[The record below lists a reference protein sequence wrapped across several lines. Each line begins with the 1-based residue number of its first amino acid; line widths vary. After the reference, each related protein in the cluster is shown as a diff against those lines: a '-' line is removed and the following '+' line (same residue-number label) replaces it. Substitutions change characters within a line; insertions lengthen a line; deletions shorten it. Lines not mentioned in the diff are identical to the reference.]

1 MILRNAWAL
10 AASVFFY
17 NIAQANCADDHV
29 HLSGSWG
36 SAKFTVEVADTD
48 AERTQGLMFRDN
60 LANFA
65 SMLFVYDNPQQ
76 VAFWMKNT
84 LIPLDI
90 LYFTAEGFLLDI
102 RENAVPGDLVP
113 FRSSGLVQYVLE
125 VNAGTSKTLKFGS
138 DTVLDHARLAQ
149 KRKTHGCQ

>member
-1 MILRNAWAL
+1 MILRYVWASAVCVVFYSSAL
-10 AASVFFY
+10 A
-17 NIAQANCADDHV
+17 NCVDDHV
-29 HLSGSWG
+29 HLSGPWG

-60 LANFA
+60 LAKFE
-65 SMLFVYDNPQQ
+65 SMLFVYDNPQH

-113 FRSSGLVQYVLE
+113 FRSTGLVQYVLE
-125 VNAGTSKTLKFGS
+125 VNAGTSKTLKFGL
-138 DTVLDHARLAQ
+138 DTVLGHARLAQ

>member
-1 MILRNAWAL
+1 MILRYVWTSAVCVVFYSNAL
-10 AASVFFY
+10 A
-17 NIAQANCADDHV
+17 NCVDDHV

-48 AERTQGLMFRDN
+48 AERTQGLMFRNN
-60 LANFA
+60 LAKFE
-65 SMLFVYDNPQQ
+65 SMLFVYDNPQH

-125 VNAGTSKTLKFGS
+125 VNAGTSKTLKFGL
-138 DTVLDHARLAQ
+138 DTVLGHARLAQ

>member
-1 MILRNAWAL
+1 MILRYVWASAVCVVFYSSAL
-10 AASVFFY
+10 A
-17 NIAQANCADDHV
+17 NCVDDHV
-29 HLSGSWG
+29 HLSGPWG

-125 VNAGTSKTLKFGS
+125 VNAGTSKTLKFGL
-138 DTVLDHARLAQ
+138 DTVLGHARLAQ
-149 KRKTHGCQ
+149 KRKTHACQ

>member
-10 AASVFFY
+10 AASVVFY
-17 NIAQANCADDHV
+17 NSALANCADDHV

-60 LANFA
+60 MAKFE

-90 LYFTAEGFLLDI
+90 LYFTAEGVLLDI
-102 RENAVPGDLVP
+102 RENAAPGDLVP
-113 FRSSGLVQYVLE
+113 FRSSGPVQYVLE
-125 VNAGTSKTLKFGS
+125 VNAGTSKTLKLGL
-138 DTVLDHARLAQ
+138 DTILGHARLAQ
-149 KRKTHGCQ
+149 KRKTHACQ

>member
-1 MILRNAWAL
+1 MKLSCVWAL
-10 AASVFFY
+10 VACVVFY
-17 NIAQANCADDHV
+17 SGALANCADDHV

-48 AERTQGLMFRDN
+48 AERTQGLMFREN
-60 LANFA
+60 LAKFE

-90 LYFTAEGFLLDI
+90 LYFTAEGVLLDI
-102 RENAVPGDLVP
+102 RENAAPGDLVP
-113 FRSSGLVQYVLE
+113 FRSSGPVQYVLE
-125 VNAGTSKTLKFGS
+125 VNAGTAKTLKFGL
-138 DTVLDHARLAQ
+138 DTVLGYARLAQ
-149 KRKTHGCQ
+149 KGKTRACQ

>member
-1 MILRNAWAL
+1 MILRYVWASAVCVVFYSSAL
-10 AASVFFY
+10 A
-17 NIAQANCADDHV
+17 NCVDDHV
-29 HLSGSWG
+29 HLSGPWG

-60 LANFA
+60 LAKFE
-65 SMLFVYDNPQQ
+65 SMLFVYDNPQH

-102 RENAVPGDLVP
+102 RENAVPGDLEP

-125 VNAGTSKTLKFGS
+125 VNAGTSKTLKFGL
-138 DTVLDHARLAQ
+138 DTVLGHARLAQ

>member
-1 MILRNAWAL
+1 MILRYVWASAVFVVFYSSAL
-10 AASVFFY
+10 A
-17 NIAQANCADDHV
+17 NCVDDHV

-60 LANFA
+60 LAKFE
-65 SMLFVYDNPQQ
+65 SMLFVYDNPQH

-84 LIPLDI
+84 VIPLDI
-90 LYFTAEGFLLDI
+90 LYFTAEGVLLDI

-113 FRSSGLVQYVLE
+113 FRSSGPVQYVLE
-125 VNAGTSKTLKFGS
+125 VNAGTSKTLNFGS
-138 DTVLDHARLAQ
+138 DTVLGHARLAP
-149 KRKTHGCQ
+149 KRKTDACW

>member
-1 MILRNAWAL
+1 MILRYVWASAVCVVFYSSAL
-10 AASVFFY
+10 A
-17 NIAQANCADDHV
+17 NCVDDHV
-29 HLSGSWG
+29 HLSGPWG

-60 LANFA
+60 LAKFE
-65 SMLFVYDNPQQ
+65 SMLFVYDNPQH

-102 RENAVPGDLVP
+102 QENAVPGDLVP
-113 FRSSGLVQYVLE
+113 FRSSGPVQYVLE
-125 VNAGTSKTLKFGS
+125 VNAGTSKTLNFGL
-138 DTVLDHARLAQ
+138 DTVLGHARLAQ
-149 KRKTHGCQ
+149 KSKTHGCQ

>member
-1 MILRNAWAL
+1 MILRYVWASAVCVVFYSSAL
-10 AASVFFY
+10 A
-17 NIAQANCADDHV
+17 NCVDDHV
-29 HLSGSWG
+29 HLSGPWG

-60 LANFA
+60 LAKFE
-65 SMLFVYDNPQQ
+65 SMLFVYDNPQH

-90 LYFTAEGFLLDI
+90 LYFTAEGVLLDI

-113 FRSSGLVQYVLE
+113 FRSSELVQYVLE
-125 VNAGTSKTLKFGS
+125 VNAGTSKSLKFGL
-138 DTVLDHARLAQ
+138 DTVLGHARLAQ

>member
-1 MILRNAWAL
+1 MILRYVWASAVCVVFYSSAL
-10 AASVFFY
+10 A
-17 NIAQANCADDHV
+17 NCVDDHV
-29 HLSGSWG
+29 HLSGPWG

-60 LANFA
+60 LAKFE
-65 SMLFVYDNPQQ
+65 SMLFVYDNPQH

-113 FRSSGLVQYVLE
+113 FRSSGPVQYVLE
-125 VNAGTSKTLKFGS
+125 VNAGTSKTLNFGL
-138 DTVLDHARLAQ
+138 DTVLGHARLAQ

>member
-1 MILRNAWAL
+1 MILRYAWAS
-10 AASVFFY
+10 AVFVVFY
-17 NIAQANCADDHV
+17 SSALANCVDDHV

-60 LANFA
+60 LAKFE
-65 SMLFVYDNPQQ
+65 SMLFVYDNPQH

-90 LYFTAEGFLLDI
+90 LYFTAEGVLLDI

-125 VNAGTSKTLKFGS
+125 VNAGTSKTLKFGLG
-138 DTVLDHARLAQ
+138 TVLGHARLAQ
-149 KRKTHGCQ
+149 KRKTHACQ

>member
-1 MILRNAWAL
+1 MILRYVWASAVCVVFYSGAL
-10 AASVFFY
+10 A
-17 NIAQANCADDHV
+17 NCVDDHV
-29 HLSGSWG
+29 HLSGPWG

-60 LANFA
+60 LAKFE
-65 SMLFVYDNPQQ
+65 SMLFVYDNPQH

-90 LYFTAEGFLLDI
+90 LYFTAEGVLLDI
-102 RENAVPGDLVP
+102 REDAVPGDLVP

-125 VNAGTSKTLKFGS
+125 VNAGTSKTLKFGLG
-138 DTVLDHARLAQ
+138 TVLGHARLAQ
-149 KRKTHGCQ
+149 KRKTHACQ